1 MDAMAYI
8 RAAGRRARYV
18 RRGIVGRDGT
28 AVWHQAIGAAAGLP
42 LLRRRAK
49 SRAGCDFEWPSTSGR
64 ASLPLRS
71 GPGIAWGVNFS
82 ADGEVLAVAYDD
94 GGRVVVTRGG
104 SRGSVT
110 GNDAVL
116 SSVPVRR
123 GETLRLLDHRELPG
137 DVGIARLE
145 RNLCSIMTA
154 PPRRNFG
161 RAQDCGSG
169 GLHCARPAELAIS
182 GQSGCE
188 TRNPRNAVT
197 LLSLLSYAAPYRAEL
212 ALASLLMVLETAA
225 ALVIPWL
232 GGRFA
237 GELLSADVAA
247 SRLILPSLLAAFAI
261 QAALKFANGFLLT
274 RVSERILADLRIRV
288 YDHLQALPL
297 QFFHERAKGDVLAL
311 ITREVPQL
319 SGFITG
325 SLIRVVP
332 MGLAMAGAVT
342 QMARTDWLLAA
353 LVAVQIP
360 AFFLALKVIGRRLRS
375 LSMRIQEEEA
385 TSIAIAEENLGM
397 LPIIKNLC
405 REPTELHRYSAQIC
419 EVMRL
424 SVTQSRIYAALEPA
438 VQFIAAAAVILLLGI
453 AERRI
458 AGGQMTPGALVGF
471 LLYAVMLTRPIG
483 AAADLYGQTRMARG
497 TLERLHRVLG
507 ERPEP
512 DRAGGRSAD
521 DSRRRNRVPRC
532 PLRLF
537 RTIAGAE
544 RRKFTRGP
552 RRNARP
558 DRSQW
563 RGQE

>member
-1 MDAMAYI
+1 M
-8 RAAGRRARYV
+8 
-18 RRGIVGRDGT
+18 
-28 AVWHQAIGAAAGLP
+28 
-42 LLRRRAK
+42 
-49 SRAGCDFEWPSTSGR
+49 
-64 ASLPLRS
+64 
-71 GPGIAWGVNFS
+71 
-82 ADGEVLAVAYDD
+82 
-94 GGRVVVTRGG
+94 
-104 SRGSVT
+104 
-110 GNDAVL
+110 
-116 SSVPVRR
+116 
-123 GETLRLLDHRELPG
+123 
-137 DVGIARLE
+137 
-145 RNLCSIMTA
+145 
-154 PPRRNFG
+154 
-161 RAQDCGSG
+161 
-169 GLHCARPAELAIS
+169 
-182 GQSGCE
+182 
-188 TRNPRNAVT
+188 T
-197 LLSLLSYAAPYRAEL
+197 LLSLLSYAAPYRVEL
-212 ALASLLMVLETAA
+212 VLASLLMVLETAA
-225 ALVIPWL
+225 ALIIPWL

-297 QFFHERAKGDVLAL
+297 QFFHERAKGDILAL

-325 SLIRVVP
+325 SLIRIVP

-405 REPTELHRYSAQIC
+405 HEPTESHRYSTQIC

-471 LLYAVMLTRPIG
+471 LLYTVMLTRPIG
-483 AAADLYGQTRMARG
+483 AAAELYGKTRMARG

-512 DRAGGRSAD
+512 IARAGVPLTIRGGEIEFRDVRFAYPGRSPALNGVNLRVYPGETLALTGPNGAGKSSLIHLLMRLYEPDSGQILIDGVDIAKVGLHSLRDKIGVVMQHTLLFNASVRDNIGYGDLDAD
-521 DSRRRNRVPRC
+521 DAGIERAARLAQAHRFISSLPGGYDTLIGDSGVRLSGGQRQRIALARALIKNPPILILDEATSMFDPEGEASFISESQSHLAQRTVILITHRPASLTLADRVV
-532 PLRLF
+532 RLE
-537 RTIAGAE
+537 AGIVSEHA
-544 RRKFTRGP
+544 
-552 RRNARP
+552 AVVL
-558 DRSQW
+558 
-563 RGQE
+563 